1 MDCVFNCHH
10 VVVRRTNL
18 QQETETFFFLFFKIL
33 VGKVRRTNLQQE
45 TETVFV
51 MSAKLNFAAVRRTNL
66 QQETETDSIIAIAIT
81 NPALE
86 EPISNRRRKLG
97 GTEAMK
103 NPIVVRRTNLQQET
117 ETEPYSH
124 FPKSIKS

>member
-10 VVVRRTNL
+10 VV
-18 QQETETFFFLFFKIL
+18 
-33 VGKVRRTNLQQE
+33 VRRTNLQQE

-103 NPIVVRRTNLQQET
+103 NPIVVRRTTLQQET
-117 ETEPYSH
+117 GTEPV
-124 FPKSIKS
+124 FPCTSRRSR